1 MASGYELISRMLD
14 KTLGPTSSLP
24 VLLVTLVTLVKYL
37 AFSWS
42 FWSAIPSV

>member
-24 VLLVTLVTLVKYL
+24 VHTSGY
-37 AFSWS
+37 
-42 FWSAIPSV
+42 IG

>member
-24 VLLVTLVTLVKYL
+24 VHASGFGY
-37 AFSWS
+37 
-42 FWSAIPSV
+42 IG

>member
-24 VLLVTLVTLVKYL
+24 VLLVTLVKYL
-37 AFSWS
+37 AFSLS